1 MDFAKVHCVPCLL
14 FLGIVLAEGA
24 GRLGE
29 EIHVRII
36 TLRVGA
42 GLFRTCF
49 QYLVKKRYKE
59 QFVISNI
66 LKPTDTP
73 GCHWRQLLV
82 IDKRV
87 FTVGEL

>member
-1 MDFAKVHCVPCLL
+1 MLSIL
-14 FLGIVLAEGA
+14 NE
-24 GRLGE
+24 
-29 EIHVRII
+29 
-36 TLRVGA
+36 
-42 GLFRTCF
+42 
-49 QYLVKKRYKE
+49 KRYKE
-59 QFVISNI
+59 QSVISNI